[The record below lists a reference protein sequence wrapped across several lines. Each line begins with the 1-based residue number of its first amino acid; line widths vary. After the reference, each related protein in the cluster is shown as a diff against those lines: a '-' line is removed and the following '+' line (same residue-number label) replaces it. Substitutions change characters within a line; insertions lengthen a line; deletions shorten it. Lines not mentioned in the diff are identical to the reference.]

1 MISISGAPPNSL
13 AGGLPPPP
21 YYDNYSGPANPACF
35 LTLDSPNDWA
45 GQSFTTS
52 KACNLKRVELWIKKG
67 PGSNIGNV
75 DVEIYGT
82 AFDHPQVPILN
93 SGIIANA
100 DVSEEYSWVPCYLD
114 GFYLHSTDTKYCI
127 VVHGAS
133 LDVDNTLIWAC
144 GGDGSGLPNGDQE
157 WSIDGGTVWSTD
169 TTRDQ
174 LFRCYPIFLQEKYN
188 DEGQGNDQHGSY
200 VNFECAQTFTPQ
212 KDFAISGVRLYLKR
226 LGEIGDVTVGI
237 YKTSGLLP
245 FGEAKVSAVVDGS
258 GWDDGGYDWIEW
270 KFDTPYALSKDEL
283 YAIWLSGAG
292 YDAVN
297 CPLWRLDKT
306 DPAYVDGNIVFD
318 TGAGWWSKIDWDFL
332 FETWTF
338 DE

>member
-1 MISISGAPPNSL
+1 MINISGAPPNSL
-13 AGGLPPPP
+13 AGGPPPPP

-52 KACNLKRVELWIKKG
+52 KAYNLKCIELWIKKG

-82 AFDHPQVPILN
+82 AFDHPQMPILN

-100 DVSEEYSWVPCYLD
+100 DVSEEYGWVSCYLD

-127 VVHGAS
+127 VVHGTS

-157 WSIDGGTVWSTD
+157 WSITGGVSWSTD

-174 LFRCYPIFLQEKYN
+174 LFRCYPLFLQEKYN
-188 DEGQGNDQHGSY
+188 DEEQGDNQHGSY
-200 VNFECAQTFTPQ
+200 ATYECAQTFTPQ
-212 KDFAISGVRLYLKR
+212 KDFVINSIRLYVQR
-226 LGEIGDVTVGI
+226 GGTIGDVTVGI
-237 YKTSGLLP
+237 YATSGGHP
-245 FGEAKVSAVVDGS
+245 FGEAKVTAVVDGS
-258 GWDDGGYDWIEW
+258 EWDDVGYDWIEW
-270 KFDTPYALSKDEL
+270 KFDTPYALSKGEK
-283 YAIWLSGAG
+283 YAIWLSGAEYDLYNCPVWMYDG
-292 YDAVN
+292 SAPAYAGGNFERFISGEWTSYDA
-297 CPLWRLDKT
+297 
-306 DPAYVDGNIVFD
+306 
-318 TGAGWWSKIDWDFL
+318 DFL
-332 FETWTF
+332 FETWSL
-338 DE
+338 